1 MSDEALHEIELLTRR
16 WVENIVIGLNLCP
29 FAKGVYVKD
38 QVKIH
43 IASTQDV
50 ADISQVL
57 TQLLSELASVPA
69 QQIDTTLLVL
79 PYAFDSFYEFN
90 DYLDVADQLLDE
102 LNLVGE
108 IQIVNF
114 HPQYQFAGTQ
124 VDDMSNY
131 TNRSPYPILH
141 LIREQSIDRA
151 VSQFPDA
158 AVIFERNIAMME
170 ELGLDGWHKLLQ
182 TDAK

>member
-1 MSDEALHEIELLTRR
+1 MSDEALREIETLTRR
-16 WVENIVIGLNLCP
+16 WVENIVIGMNLCP

-43 IASTQDV
+43 ITPTQDLSE
-50 ADISQVL
+50 ISQVL
-57 TQLLSELASVPA
+57 TELLSELATVPA
-69 QQIDTTLLVL
+69 EQIDTTLLVL
-79 PYAFDSFYEFN
+79 PFAFESFYAFN
-90 DYLDVADQLLDE
+90 DYLDVADQILDA
-102 LNLVGE
+102 LNLMGE
-108 IQIVNF
+108 IQIANF

-141 LIREQSIDRA
+141 LIREDSIDRA

-170 ELGLDGWHKLLQ
+170 ELGLDGWHKLL
-182 TDAK
+182 KP